1 MQFTDAT
8 PEDDHKYKH
17 NSESE
22 TNSPY
27 IVVGT
32 FEGLCP
38 SNTFAGLPDT
48 PSLKGA
54 YKQGL
59 LDGNLGQ
66 MASFQSTY
74 KSTLRIE
81 VPVWPEIRQAV
92 LPPAQAQ
99 RLLEPLGAI
108 PSAPPKRDHSGNAA
122 PASQTQAQDHTT
134 AEPVDATDADEGAE
148 EEEEEKF
155 VAPEGQGCFSFR
167 QSLLLRAKDTYA
179 ARCTGNKYEVISK
192 WLLTGLAVV
201 FSRPNWQFLAKRG
214 TLTATPQRLLG
225 SYYQRGYPAGL
236 VDKKL
241 MPYVL
246 PWHNAISEAEWQ
258 RRVRW
263 FCHSRYLHDMDA
275 LYAERAELKFDT
287 FYRTMDLTNPIKAMQ
302 YDQTNSEQAKQAEQA
317 ELATQDKQAE
327 QTTVPT
333 QQTKAGPSALAG
345 PHPADSL
352 ATARTR
358 SQCMD
363 RQATVAATGSNQ

>member
-1 MQFTDAT
+1 M
-8 PEDDHKYKH
+8 
-17 NSESE
+17 
-22 TNSPY
+22 
-27 IVVGT
+27 
-32 FEGLCP
+32 CP

-48 PSLKGA
+48 PSLEGA
-54 YKQGL
+54 YEQGL

-81 VPVWPEIRQAV
+81 VPVWPEIRHAA

-99 RLLEPLGAI
+99 RLLEPLGGI
-108 PSAPPKRDHSGNAA
+108 PATPPKRDHSGNVA

-134 AEPVDATDADEGAE
+134 AEPADATDADEGAE
-148 EEEEEKF
+148 EEEDDKY

-167 QSLLLRAKDTYA
+167 QSLLHRAKDTYA
-179 ARCTGNKYEVISK
+179 ARCTGNKYEIISK
-192 WLLTGLAVV
+192 W
-201 FSRPNWQFLAKRG
+201 PNWQFLAKRG
-214 TLTATPQRLLG
+214 TLTATPQHLLRR
-225 SYYQRGYPAGL
+225 YYRRGYPAGL
-236 VDKKL
+236 VDKKA

-317 ELATQDKQAE
+317 EQATQDEQAE

-333 QQTKAGPSALAG
+333 QQTMTGPG
-345 PHPADSL
+345 PHPADRFT
-352 ATARTR
+352 TARTR